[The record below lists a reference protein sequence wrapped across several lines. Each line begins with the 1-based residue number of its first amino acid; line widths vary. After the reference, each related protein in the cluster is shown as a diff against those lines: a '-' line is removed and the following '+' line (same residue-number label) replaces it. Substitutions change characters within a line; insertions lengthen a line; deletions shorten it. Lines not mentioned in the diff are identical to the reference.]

1 MLSRSQARTEP
12 LLPSGRDFRR
22 EPTDPLGPL
31 LNFESGYLPQRA
43 QSRFSATLKRRPV
56 PPSAGQLAPTSRQG
70 RWAVPWTH
78 GPQGAR
84 LG

>member
-1 MLSRSQARTEP
+1 MLSRSQALTEP

-22 EPTDPLGPL
+22 EPTVPLGPL
-31 LNFESGYLPQRA
+31 LNFESGYLPRRA
-43 QSRFSATLKRRPV
+43 QSPFSATLKRRPV

-70 RWAVPWTH
+70 RWAVPWPH